1 MLTVALIDWMYF
13 HTEIDMDALAEQAER
28 ALRENGIE
36 VAHPDQWAALT
47 LLAKRVRHLQDSEMP
62 F

>member
-1 MLTVALIDWMYF
+1 MLAIALIDWLYF
-13 HTEIDMDALAEQAER
+13 HTEIDMGALADQAEI
-28 ALRENGIE
+28 ALRDNTIE

-47 LLAKRVRHLQDSEMP
+47 LLVKRVHHLQDTTMS